1 MGWYS
6 VSYVTINI
14 FLNALASR
22 HSVGEVCTVQSE
34 ETDCVGRI
42 ARTDCAGR
50 IGAGRTGRAHCRW
63 NPFPFKWDWCRRG
76 KRRNGETDLD
86 VKRRKGETDLDA
98 KRRNGETES
107 GTEAALMLH

>member
-1 MGWYS
+1 MELRHFLREYMGWYS

-42 ARTDCAGR
+42 AQDGLRRT
-50 IGAGRTGRAHCRW
+50 
-63 NPFPFKWDWCRRG
+63 DWCR
-76 KRRNGETDLD
+76 TD
-86 VKRRKGETDLDA
+86 G
-98 KRRNGETES
+98 
-107 GTEAALMLH
+107 